1 MGPPGKL
8 PASPFL
14 TVRHPD
20 LSDSTGLAGLRASTP
35 TPPPGPSITQNGKKG
50 PPGPTD
56 LKSKLLL
63 EHTGSECPHH

>member
-20 LSDSTGLAGLRASTP
+20 LSTELARLRASIP
-35 TPPPGPSITQNGKKG
+35 TPPPGPSITQSGKKW

-56 LKSKLLL
+56 LKSKLL
-63 EHTGSECPHH
+63 EHTGSDCLDH